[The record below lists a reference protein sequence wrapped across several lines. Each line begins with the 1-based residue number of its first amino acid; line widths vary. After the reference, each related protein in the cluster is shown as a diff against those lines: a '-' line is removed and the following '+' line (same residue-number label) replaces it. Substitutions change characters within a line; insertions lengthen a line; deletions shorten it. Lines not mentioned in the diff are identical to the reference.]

1 MQSTTT
7 DPALAR
13 YFADSGALA
22 AAGARD
28 CDASVQDVWLG
39 PLHLD
44 FHRAAG
50 ARAVVVLQPGV
61 GSYARFYAPLA
72 QGLAREGCHVLA
84 IDRPGHGY
92 SGGARGDCSIAE
104 ALDATARVLAHAR
117 ESFGLPVVLLGSSMG
132 GLLTGFALLAGLRP
146 DLAIA
151 HNFLLPGRLVSMRL
165 RARFISRWRRRPYP
179 LADLA
184 NGFKGISADPALLD
198 YLSAQADPRAAWTQS
213 VRSVASLFAHN
224 PPRPAAALPPLV
236 LFSGA
241 QDRVIPAWATRGFAR
256 WAGLRPV
263 ETLVLPGAGHMLFHD
278 HLAQSLPL
286 VLGAIEG
293 HLPARGDGLKCTS
306 AAASA
311 AAPTTATA
319 RAG

>member
-1 MQSTTT
+1 M
-7 DPALAR
+7 
-13 YFADSGALA
+13 DSGALA
-22 AAGARD
+22 AAGVRD
-28 CDASVQDVWLG
+28 CDAAVEDLWLG

-44 FHRAAG
+44 LHRAGA

-72 QGLAREGCHVLA
+72 QGLARAGCHVLG

-92 SGGARGDCSIAE
+92 SGGARGDCSIQE

-117 ESFGLPVVLLGSSMG
+117 EAFALPVVLLGSSLG
-132 GLLTGFALLAGLRP
+132 GLLTGFALLQGLRP

-151 HNFLLPGRLVSMRL
+151 HNFLLPGRLFSLRL
-165 RARFISRWRRRPYP
+165 RARFIARWRRRPYP
-179 LADLA
+179 LAELA

-198 YLSAQADPRAAWTQS
+198 YLQAQADPRAAWTQS
-213 VRSVASLFAHN
+213 ARSVASLFAYN
-224 PPRPAAALPPLV
+224 PPRPAAAIPPLV
-236 LFSGA
+236 LLSGA
-241 QDRVIPAWATRGFAR
+241 QDRTIPAWATRGFAR

-286 VLGAIEG
+286 VLGAIER
-293 HLPARGDGLKCTS
+293 HLGGLESAS

-311 AAPTTATA
+311 AAAT
-319 RAG
+319 RAAAGAG